1 MVRGERVLASSEHGA
16 GRGVLVGVGAVI
28 GGGVALRSGFLVVFV
43 EVEVVG
49 LVCCGLLILK
59 TVLVWLQGWLLGG
72 ACSASSSWLSGVV
85 ELFCLAAVGVRGG
98 SCWIF
103 LSRDTN

>member
-49 LVCCGLLILK
+49 LGGCGQSSFGCMVGYHRVPVLL
-59 TVLVWLQGWLLGG
+59 
-72 ACSASSSWLSGVV
+72 
-85 ELFCLAAVGVRGG
+85 
-98 SCWIF
+98 
-103 LSRDTN
+103 